1 MKLNLK
7 LWAMTAV
14 ALFAMNS
21 CTQEE
26 EIITGEEQ
34 KGTPVNFV
42 MGIASTRTTTD
53 YSDRTTEWKAGDAVG
68 IFAYT
73 QGETTNPVYIN
84 AKYVLNADGTTWE
97 AANDQNAIYADE
109 VYDYYAYYPYQENVT
124 DPTQISL
131 SALTEQTTDEA
142 YASSDVLAAGKATPT
157 DVATTVSLT
166 FKHVFAM
173 VEVQVKGDLVT
184 QQPASVVL
192 NNVKTGSTL
201 NLTATDKPTA
211 TVTGEA
217 IDVTML
223 NLNTESSATETYAF
237 RAVVPSQEIV
247 AETQLVTINDV
258 NAEGTDY
265 SMKYNAN
272 VTYEAGHYRQ
282 LVVTIATEKVSLEI
296 PATNMGLTPWESSEA
311 IEGEG
316 EEVVTPPQSLITVPF
331 SEITTLNQITAN
343 NAFTN
348 TGWYSLVA
356 STASTTYSIN
366 NDTEGKNIS
375 VTYDA
380 RASWYSNT
388 LAYYDTNTSNTNNID
403 PNKTYRLSF
412 SARTDIETPGNN
424 TSFWC
429 YVKLPNVT
437 INDVTGFFLAKAEI
451 ASATDVIAA
460 NTTCYNVQLKNEW
473 AEYQCDFTFAYA
485 GNASGIGGTG
495 STSSIEWSQVTDFA
509 YYIGI
514 APRSVAG
521 NYYVKDIKFEEVKE

>member
-1 MKLNLK
+1 MKLNFK

-26 EIITGEEQ
+26 EIITGGEQ

-73 QGETTNPVYIN
+73 QGETTNPVYTN

-97 AANDQNAIYADE
+97 AADDLNAIYADE

-131 SALTEQTTDEA
+131 SALTGQTTDDA

-173 VEVQVKGDLVT
+173 VEVQVKGDLVA
-184 QQPASVVL
+184 QQPTSVVL
-192 NNVKTGSTL
+192 NNVQAGSTL
-201 NLTATDKPTA
+201 DLTATNGPSATA
-211 TVTGEA
+211 TGETTN
-217 IDVTML
+217 VTML
-223 NLNTESSATETYAF
+223 NLNNAETTGTYAF
-237 RAVVPSQEIV
+237 RAVVPSQEIA

-265 SMKYNAN
+265 SMKYNAK

-282 LVVTIATEKVSLEI
+282 LVVKIATEKISLEI
-296 PATNMGLTPWESSEA
+296 PATNMDLTPWESSEA

-331 SEITTLNQITAN
+331 SGISTLNQITAN
-343 NAFTN
+343 NAFTT

-356 STASTTYSIN
+356 STSSTTYNIVD
-366 NDTEGKNIS
+366 DTDGKNIT
-375 VTYDA
+375 VTYDGA
-380 RASWYSNT
+380 ASWYNNT
-388 LAYYDTNTSNTNNID
+388 LAYYDTNTNNTNNID

-412 SARTDIETPGNN
+412 SAKTDIETTGNN

-429 YVKLPNVT
+429 YVKLPNVKT
-437 INDVTGFFLAKAEI
+437 NDVTGFFLAKADI
-451 ASATDVIAA
+451 TSAADVIAL
-460 NTTCYNVQLKNEW
+460 NTTCYNVQLSNDW

-495 STSSIEWSQVTDFA
+495 STSSIEWNQVTDFA